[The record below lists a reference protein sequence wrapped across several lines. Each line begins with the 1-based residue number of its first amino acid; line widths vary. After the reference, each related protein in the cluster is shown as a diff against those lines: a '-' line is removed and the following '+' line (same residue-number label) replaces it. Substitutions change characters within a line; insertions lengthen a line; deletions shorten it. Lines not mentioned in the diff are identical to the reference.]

1 MLQAGAAMANLS
13 TINGTRS
20 FGGSV
25 FATGM
30 RLEVNHVVADRADA
44 QRLKLA
50 GKRLHQGCRPLALRP
65 GHCPELGAAY
75 SATLASQSEPW
86 QWRALQVRTSPS
98 AVPAAT
104 EVPARAW
111 ASLIISRATLI

>member
-1 MLQAGAAMANLS
+1 MANLS

-25 FATGM
+25 FSTGM
-30 RLEVNHVVADRADA
+30 RLEVDHVVADRADV

-75 SATLASQSEPW
+75 SATLASREPW
-86 QWRALQVRTSPS
+86 QWRALPVRTSPS
-98 AVPAAT
+98 VAPAAT